1 MTVLF
6 GMGPTGPSLEELKQA
21 HHLASDK
28 GPCLVERA
36 LLIEVLRKEHDRRDR
51 HVEDSGIALDD
62 VQRGRLQAAFDFR
75 QIRRRNLQ
83 PLSRLLLLEVVID
96 SDQAKSFT
104 QHCISFQEAIQGAN
118 YWRKT
123 LMMERAMWSS
133 CTTTRPKATT
143 VFKVDG
149 RIRRFAQCCRRTV
162 FVRAR
167 FSFRPSF
174 RMASSSAN
182 PHTMQVRR
190 RGFGGWGRSTLTLNT
205 KPDTGPSGGRPRRR
219 SLPRPAPQRS
229 EEHTSN
235 LPSLMRISYAFFCLK
250 TKTTK

>member
-1 MTVLF
+1 MRI
-6 GMGPTGPSLEELKQA
+6 
-21 HHLASDK
+21 SDW
-28 GPCLVERA
+28 
-36 LLIEVLRKEHDRRDR
+36 
-51 HVEDSGIALDD
+51 SSD
-62 VQRGRLQAAFDFR
+62 VCSSDLGRLQAAFDFR

-149 RIRRFAQCCRRTV
+149 RIRRF
-162 FVRAR
+162 
-167 FSFRPSF
+167 
-174 RMASSSAN
+174 
-182 PHTMQVRR
+182 
-190 RGFGGWGRSTLTLNT
+190 
-205 KPDTGPSGGRPRRR
+205 
-219 SLPRPAPQRS
+219 
-229 EEHTSN
+229 
-235 LPSLMRISYAFFCLK
+235 
-250 TKTTK
+250 

>member
-1 MTVLF
+1 M
-6 GMGPTGPSLEELKQA
+6 
-21 HHLASDK
+21 
-28 GPCLVERA
+28 
-36 LLIEVLRKEHDRRDR
+36 
-51 HVEDSGIALDD
+51 HVGDSGIALDD

-143 VFKVDG
+143 V
-149 RIRRFAQCCRRTV
+149 
-162 FVRAR
+162 
-167 FSFRPSF
+167 
-174 RMASSSAN
+174 
-182 PHTMQVRR
+182 
-190 RGFGGWGRSTLTLNT
+190 
-205 KPDTGPSGGRPRRR
+205 
-219 SLPRPAPQRS
+219 RS
-229 EEHTSN
+229 EEHTSE
-235 LPSLMRISYAFFCLK
+235 LQSLMRISYAVFCLK
-250 TKTTK
+250 KKKTEQNKHTYQNSLK

>member
-1 MTVLF
+1 MCELYFLF
-6 GMGPTGPSLEELKQA
+6 FFKQKTA
-21 HHLASDK
+21 YEMRISDW
-28 GPCLVERA
+28 
-36 LLIEVLRKEHDRRDR
+36 
-51 HVEDSGIALDD
+51 SSD
-62 VQRGRLQAAFDFR
+62 VCSSDL
-75 QIRRRNLQ
+75 

-162 FVRAR
+162 F
-167 FSFRPSF
+167 
-174 RMASSSAN
+174 
-182 PHTMQVRR
+182 
-190 RGFGGWGRSTLTLNT
+190 
-205 KPDTGPSGGRPRRR
+205 
-219 SLPRPAPQRS
+219 RS
-229 EEHTSN
+229 EEHTSE
-235 LPSLMRISYAFFCLK
+235 LTSIMRISYAVSCLNK
-250 TKTTK
+250 KNTPDYTTIHN

>member
-1 MTVLF
+1 MRI
-6 GMGPTGPSLEELKQA
+6 
-21 HHLASDK
+21 SDWSSDV
-28 GPCLVERA
+28 CSSDL
-36 LLIEVLRKEHDRRDR
+36 
-51 HVEDSGIALDD
+51 IALDD

-83 PLSRLLLLEVVID
+83 PLSRLLRLDVWIASE
-96 SDQAKSFT
+96 QAESFT
-104 QHCISFQEAIQGAN
+104 QQCVSFQEAIQGAK

-149 RIRRFAQCCRRTV
+149 RIRRFAQGCRRSV

-182 PHTMQVRR
+182 PHTMQGRR

-205 KPDTGPSGGRPRRR
+205 KADTGPSGGRPRRR
-219 SLPRPAPQRS
+219 SLARTEPQSR
-229 EEHTSN
+229 EG
-235 LPSLMRISYAFFCLK
+235 FFSRRGFPLG
-250 TKTTK
+250 

>member
-83 PLSRLLLLEVVID
+83 PLRRLLLLAVVLEP
-96 SDQAKSFT
+96 DQATSFT
-104 QHCISFQEAIQGAN
+104 QHYMSSQVALQVAN
-118 YWRKT
+118 YRRNT
-123 LMMERAMWSS
+123 LPMERELGS
-133 CTTTRPKATT
+133 R
-143 VFKVDG
+143 
-149 RIRRFAQCCRRTV
+149 
-162 FVRAR
+162 
-167 FSFRPSF
+167 
-174 RMASSSAN
+174 
-182 PHTMQVRR
+182 
-190 RGFGGWGRSTLTLNT
+190 
-205 KPDTGPSGGRPRRR
+205 
-219 SLPRPAPQRS
+219 
-229 EEHTSN
+229 
-235 LPSLMRISYAFFCLK
+235 Y
-250 TKTTK
+250 

>member
-75 QIRRRNLQ
+75 QIRRRHLQ

-104 QHCISFQEAIQGAN
+104 QHCISFQEAIQGAT

-123 LMMERAMWSS
+123 LMMERAMVGRAS
-133 CTTTRPKATT
+133 CRER
-143 VFKVDG
+143 VCQYV
-149 RIRRFAQCCRRTV
+149 
-162 FVRAR
+162 
-167 FSFRPSF
+167 
-174 RMASSSAN
+174 
-182 PHTMQVRR
+182 
-190 RGFGGWGRSTLTLNT
+190 
-205 KPDTGPSGGRPRRR
+205 
-219 SLPRPAPQRS
+219 
-229 EEHTSN
+229 
-235 LPSLMRISYAFFCLK
+235 
-250 TKTTK
+250 